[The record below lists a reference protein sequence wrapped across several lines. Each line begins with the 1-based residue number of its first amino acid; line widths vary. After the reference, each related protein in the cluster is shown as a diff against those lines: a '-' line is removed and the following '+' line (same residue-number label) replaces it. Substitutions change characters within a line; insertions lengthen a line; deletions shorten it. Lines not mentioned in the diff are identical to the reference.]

1 MALKT
6 FVKISSV
13 NNLSDA
19 RYCSGMQ
26 VNLMGF
32 NLEENNKNYTSSEKF
47 REISA
52 WLSGLEFVGEFE
64 DAHPEKILTVIKD
77 YPEMKYVQIQEEFH
91 LGMLVNS
98 GLGLILKIQ
107 INKEEDLDEILKKA
121 PFYSNNDV
129 TLLLV
134 SENLKL
140 DKVAIDKTKKLTASC
155 QVLLGFGFSADNV
168 LDLVEATGVK
178 GIEMEGGEEIKP
190 GLKDFDEL
198 AEILETLEI
207 ED

>member
-26 VNLMGF
+26 VNMMGF
-32 NLEENNKNYTSSEKF
+32 NIEENNKNYTPSEKF
-47 REISA
+47 KEITA

-64 DAHPEKILTVIKD
+64 DSHPENMLRVIKD
-77 YPEMKYVQIQEEFH
+77 YPEMKHIQIQEELH
-91 LGMLVNS
+91 LGMLLNS
-98 GLGLILKIQ
+98 GLGLILKIHL
-107 INKEEDLDEILKKA
+107 NKVKDLDEILKKTS
-121 PFYSNNDV
+121 FYSDNGIM
-129 TLLLV
+129 LLLV
-134 SENLKL
+134 SENLNL
-140 DKVAIDKTKKLTASC
+140 DKEVIDKIKKLTSSC
-155 QVLLGFGFSADNV
+155 QVLLGFGFSAENV

-178 GIEMEGGEEIKP
+178 GIEMEGGDEIKP

>member
-32 NLEENNKNYTSSEKF
+32 NIEENNKNYTSSEKF
-47 REISA
+47 REITA

-64 DAHPEKILTVIKD
+64 DSHPEKMLTVIKD
-77 YPEMKYVQIQEEFH
+77 YPEMKHIQIREEFH
-91 LGMLVNS
+91 LSMLVNS
-98 GLGLILKIQ
+98 GYGLILKIQ

-121 PFYSNNDV
+121 PFYSNNGV

-134 SENLKL
+134 SKNLNL
-140 DKVAIDKTKKLTASC
+140 DKKVVDKIKLLTSSC

-168 LDLVEATGVK
+168 LDLLEATGVK
-178 GIEMEGGEEIKP
+178 GIEMEGGQEIKP

>member
-32 NLEENNKNYTSSEKF
+32 NIEENNKNYTSSEKF
-47 REISA
+47 REITA

-64 DAHPEKILTVIKD
+64 DSHPEKILTVIKD
-77 YPEMKYVQIQEEFH
+77 YPEMKHIQIREEFH

-107 INKEEDLDEILKKA
+107 INKIEDLDEILKKA
-121 PFYSNNDV
+121 PFYSNNGV
-129 TLLLV
+129 SLLLV
-134 SENLKL
+134 SENLNL
-140 DKVAIDKTKKLTASC
+140 DKEVVDKIKLLAASC

-168 LDLVEATGVK
+168 LDLLEATGVK

>member
-26 VNLMGF
+26 VNMMGF
-32 NLEENNKNYTSSEKF
+32 NVEESNKNYTPSEKF
-47 REISA
+47 KEITA

-64 DAHPEKILTVIKD
+64 DSHPENMLRVIKD
-77 YPEMKYVQIQEEFH
+77 YPEMKHIQIQEELH
-91 LGMLVNS
+91 LGMLLNS
-98 GLGLILKIQ
+98 GLGLILKIHL
-107 INKEEDLDEILKKA
+107 NKVKDLDEILKKTS
-121 PFYSNNDV
+121 FYSDNGIM
-129 TLLLV
+129 LLLV
-134 SENLKL
+134 SENLNL
-140 DKVAIDKTKKLTASC
+140 DKEVIDKIKKLTSSC
-155 QVLLGFGFSADNV
+155 QVLLGFGFSAENV

-178 GIEMEGGEEIKP
+178 GIEMEGGDEIKP